1 MSASVYQQRSNQ
13 FQQQANTL
21 SKQLSALS
29 TIRLLCF
36 IAAAIC
42 GWYCFK
48 TGNLLLLIPCVL
60 LLAAFF
66 ILIRLYDKKSQLLN
80 FTKSL
85 VTINQNEAD
94 FIEGNKHSYDNGAAH
109 TNPQHPYSYD
119 IDLFGEQSLFHFL
132 NRTASLFGKKALATA
147 LTAPDI
153 AAVIARQAA
162 ITELKDK
169 MDYRHQLHAHGLN
182 NPITLADYEQVKT
195 WLSTPNTVY
204 GKPLLRILMFALPAA
219 FLVSL
224 FLYIGDYAPTGAL
237 ATGLFILNLIL
248 TGRFF
253 ANFKN
258 HLSASEQLSKSL
270 LQLAQQLS
278 VVEKSTFASP
288 LLVQLQQQLGT
299 GTQTAGSAIHQ
310 LARLFNNLDSIY
322 NLPASMALNGTL
334 LFHVHIFY
342 GIEKWKT
349 VQQQQLHQ
357 WLAALGEA
365 EALNS
370 LANFACNNPGFVFPQ
385 LSDTED
391 LTATALGHPLIAAA
405 KRTCNDVSLRP
416 EKFIVLTGSNMSGK
430 STFLRTLAVNMVL
443 ARAGSVVCASNFSFY
458 PYDIFVS
465 MRISDSLLDNESFFY
480 AELKRLQSIIH
491 YVQSGHKTFVL
502 LDEILRGTNS
512 NDKHGGTVGL
522 IKKLA
527 AMQVCGIIATHD
539 VTIGELSQQY
549 PGYMANKCFEAQI
562 INDEL
567 LFDYKLKDG
576 VCQKLSASF
585 LMKKMEIID

>member
-1 MSASVYQQRSNQ
+1 MSASVYQQRSND
-13 FQQQANTL
+13 FQQRANKL
-21 SKQLSALS
+21 ASQLSVMS

-36 IAAAIC
+36 IAAAVC

-48 TGNLLLLIPCVL
+48 TGYLLLLIPCVL
-60 LLAAFF
+60 LTAAFF
-66 ILIRLYDKKSQLLN
+66 ILIRLYDRKSRLLS

-85 VTINQNEAD
+85 VTVNQNEAD
-94 FIEGNKHSYDNGAAH
+94 FISLNKHSYDNGAAH

-132 NRTASLFGKKALATA
+132 NRTASLFGKKALAGA
-147 LTAPDI
+147 LTEPDF
-153 AAVIARQAA
+153 AA
-162 ITELKDK
+162 ITARQVAIAELTDK
-169 MDYRHQLHAHGLN
+169 LDYRHQLLAHGLN
-182 NPITLADYEQVKT
+182 NPISQADYEQVTT
-195 WLSTPNTVY
+195 WLGSPNTVY
-204 GKPLLRILMFALPAA
+204 GKPLLRVLMFLLPTA
-219 FLVSL
+219 FLISL
-224 FLYIGDYAPTGAL
+224 FLYVGDYAPTGAV

-253 ANFKN
+253 ANFKK

-278 VVEKSTFASP
+278 VIEKEQITSP
-288 LLVQLQQQLGT
+288 LLLQLRQQLISN
-299 GTQTAGSAIHQ
+299 QSAGSAIHQ

-322 NLPASMALNGTL
+322 NLPASMALNGTIF
-334 LFHVHIFY
+334 FHLHIFY

-349 VQQQQLHQ
+349 IQQQQLHQ

-370 LANFACNNPGFVFPQ
+370 LANFSYNNPSFLFPQ
-385 LSDTED
+385 LSNTED
-391 LTATALGHPLIAAA
+391 LSATALGHPLIAAT
-405 KRTCNDVSLRP
+405 KRICNDVSLRH

-443 ARAGSVVCASNFSFY
+443 ARTGSVVCASNFSFY

-549 PGYMANKCFEAQI
+549 TGYMANKCFEAQI

>member
-1 MSASVYQQRSNQ
+1 MSASIYQERSNQ
-13 FQQQANTL
+13 FQLQANTL

-36 IAAAIC
+36 IAAALC

-48 TGNLLLLIPCVL
+48 TGNPLLLIPVAL
-60 LLAAFF
+60 LLTAFF

-85 VTINQNEAD
+85 ATINRNEAD
-94 FIEGNKHSYDNGAAH
+94 FIEGNKHSYDNGTVH

-119 IDLFGEQSLFHFL
+119 IDLFGEHSLFHYL
-132 NRTASLFGKKALATA
+132 NRTASLFGKKALAMA

-153 AAVIARQAA
+153 AAITARQAA
-162 ITELKDK
+162 ITELKDT

-182 NPITLADYEQVKT
+182 NPISQADYEQVKA

-204 GKPLLRILMFALPAA
+204 GKPLLRILMYVLPAA
-219 FLVSL
+219 FLISL

-278 VVEKSTFASP
+278 VVEKTTFVSP
-288 LLVQLQQQLGT
+288 LLVKLQQQLGT
-299 GTQTAGSAIHQ
+299 SNQPAGSAIHQ

-349 VQQQQLHQ
+349 IQQQQLHQ

-370 LANFACNNPGFVFPQ
+370 FANFAYNNPGFVFPQ
-385 LSDTED
+385 LSNTDD
-391 LTATALGHPLIAAA
+391 LTATALGHPLIAGT
-405 KRTCNDVSLRP
+405 KRTCNDVSLRH

-443 ARAGSVVCASNFSFY
+443 ARAGSVVCASSFSFY

-480 AELKRLQSIIH
+480 AELKRLQHIIH

-539 VTIGELSQQY
+539 VTIGELSNNY